1 MDEHIL
7 DEELDNKNFSFEGLK
22 KDSIEE
28 AKKVLQT
35 DISSLTEPY
44 DPVQDVKNTLGV
56 FLKNRLIKL
65 QEDLTF
71 EDYIKKILLEKISEA
86 SVSQLIR
93 LLDNIQRNM
102 NEGISSILTPFLQ
115 KVSELDSIS
124 RKELVE
130 EEIFNKVP
138 KEMIQTFEELSKFL
152 DRVKKLQEKDP
163 EAEKIKKVLFES

>member
-7 DEELDNKNFSFEGLK
+7 DEELDNKKFSFEGLK

-35 DISSLTEPY
+35 DIFSLTEPY

-115 KVSELDSIS
+115 KVSELDSVS